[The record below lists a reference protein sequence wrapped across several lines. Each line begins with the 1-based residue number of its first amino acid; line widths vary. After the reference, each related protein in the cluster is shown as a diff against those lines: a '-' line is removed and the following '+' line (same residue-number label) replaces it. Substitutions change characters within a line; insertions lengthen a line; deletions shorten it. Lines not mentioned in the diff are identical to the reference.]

1 MVKDK
6 GQAAAVAKATTPPT
20 MPMGSGTPDTTG
32 AGVWTNVR
40 NVLETEYTVW
50 AAFIAS
56 TFATMATH
64 GTDQD
69 MVQRM
74 LTAKNYVRSRLSLVL
89 CGLIDLPLGLC
100 FLTVGILLWAFYRPP
115 GMKSP

>member
-1 MVKDK
+1 M
-6 GQAAAVAKATTPPT
+6 
-20 MPMGSGTPDTTG
+20 S
-32 AGVWTNVR
+32 R

-50 AAFIAS
+50 AAFFAS
-56 TFATMATH
+56 TFTTMATH

-89 CGLIDLPLGLC
+89 SGLVDLPLTLC
-100 FLTVGILLWAFYRPP
+100 FLTVGILLWAFYQKRRTWRIR
-115 GMKSP
+115 SPII